1 MEIPKHVEEKIVQLQ
16 LIEQALQNITLQKQ
30 TFQTQLLEIES
41 AMKELE
47 KTEGPVYKIVGGIMV
62 LSNKDELKKELQSRK
77 EIIELRIKNLKK
89 QEGTTKERAERL
101 QAEVTKELEPKK

>member
-47 KTEGPVYKIVGGIMV
+47 KTEGPAYKIVGGIMV

>member
-89 QEGTTKERAERL
+89 QEDTTKERAERL